1 MMQEKKTGKKES
13 NRAENKNTMD
23 GIPEERAAEI
33 RQNSRYNEEDLPSPD
48 NNLFWEHASNPL
60 SSKGN

>member
-1 MMQEKKTGKKES
+1 MSENEKKQ
-13 NRAENKNTMD
+13 NAADRAENKNTMD
-23 GIPEERAAEI
+23 GVSGNRAAQI
-33 RQNSRYNEEDLPSPD
+33 RQNSRYNKEDLPSPD

>member
-1 MMQEKKTGKKES
+1 MNDNEKTS
-13 NRAENKNTMD
+13 NTTNRAENKNTMD
-23 GIPEERAAEI
+23 GVSEKRAAQI
-33 RQNSRYNEEDLPSPD
+33 RQNSRYNKEDLPSPD

>member
-1 MMQEKKTGKKES
+1 MQEKKTERNEK
-13 NRAENKNTMD
+13 NRIENKNTMD
-23 GIPEERAAEI
+23 GISEERANEI

>member
-1 MMQEKKTGKKES
+1 MNDNEKAS
-13 NRAENKNTMD
+13 NTTNQAKNKNTMD
-23 GIPEERAAEI
+23 GVSEKRAAQI
-33 RQNSRYNEEDLPSPD
+33 RQNSRYNKEDLPSPD

>member
-1 MMQEKKTGKKES
+1 MSETEKKQNTAD
-13 NRAENKNTMD
+13 RAENKNTMD
-23 GIPEERAAEI
+23 GVSDNRAAQI
-33 RQNSRYNEEDLPSPD
+33 RQNSRYNKEDLPSPD

>member
-1 MMQEKKTGKKES
+1 MKNAEKKQTS
-13 NRAENKNTMD
+13 INRTENKSSLN
-23 GIPEERAAEI
+23 GVSEGRAAQI
-33 RQNSRYNEEDLPSPD
+33 RQNSEYDENDLPSPD